1 MTMNAPFA
9 DETPKSRPLTGRHVL
24 LFILAFFGVIITVNM
39 VFLTFAMRTFPGE
52 SMKKSY
58 LQGLHYN
65 DILEERAAQAAL
77 GWRAE
82 IVRAERVAGDG
93 VIELQLFDEAGAPLT
108 ALRVTGE
115 LRRPAHSRDD
125 RPLTFAHRGE
135 GAYRASAGAL
145 DAGVWAL
152 TVQAEGGE
160 DEILDVTG
168 RLEFQ

>member
-1 MTMNAPFA
+1 MTMNTPFA
-9 DETPKSRPLTGRHVL
+9 DEPPSSRSLTGRHVL

-39 VFLTFAMRTFPGE
+39 IFLTYALRTFPGE

-65 DILEERAAQAAL
+65 DILDERAAQAAL

-82 IVRAERVAGDG
+82 IVRADRVAGEG
-93 VIELQLFDEAGAPLT
+93 VIELQLFDESGAPLS
-108 ALRVTGE
+108 ALNVTGE

-125 RPLTFAHRGE
+125 RLLSFAHRGE
-135 GAYRASAGAL
+135 GLYHASAGPL

-152 TVQAEGGE
+152 TVQAEDSAG
-160 DEILDVTG
+160 EILDVTG